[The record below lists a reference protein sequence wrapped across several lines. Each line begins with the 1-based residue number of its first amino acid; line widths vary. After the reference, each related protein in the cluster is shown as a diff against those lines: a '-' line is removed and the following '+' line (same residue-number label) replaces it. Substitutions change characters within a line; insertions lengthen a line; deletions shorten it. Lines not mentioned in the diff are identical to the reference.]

1 MNTLKHTKVNLDH
14 LASPLEDIS
23 PKSPVHFDEEE
34 NYSWISALEE
44 VQNNSYLAEAKSPD
58 RSHLCSHTNSK
69 RKTCKIDTD
78 TFFQEI
84 RQKNSDQKKQ
94 SKSNLRLGEMP
105 KPLIIFLVSGL
116 ICMTGISAWKIYEQ
130 ASQLSL
136 ILDKNTETS
145 LPNSEEKQED
155 KEVSKD
161 FLTVYVSGAVQNP
174 DIYQLK
180 EGSRIADA
188 LKAAGGLSEEGVTEG
203 INLAQKLNDGDQI
216 RIPSK
221 TEAEQAQASG
231 VGKQDEA
238 GDSTKSQA
246 RVLEGNSSKS
256 KININTSS
264 VKELTQLP
272 GVGPGT
278 AEKIFNYRES
288 NGKFKH
294 IDELKKVPGIG
305 EKKYKKLADLICV

>member
-23 PKSPVHFDEEE
+23 PKPPVRLDEEE
-34 NYSWISALEE
+34 SYSWFSALEE
-44 VQNNSYLAEAKSPD
+44 VQDSSYATEAKSHD
-58 RSHLCSHTNSK
+58 RSHISSGANSK
-69 RKTCKIDTD
+69 RKTCKVDTD
-78 TFFQEI
+78 TFFQKI
-84 RQKNSDQKKQ
+84 RQDNSSQTKGLK
-94 SKSNLRLGEMP
+94 SKVGLSGMP

-136 ILDKNTETS
+136 ILHKDSESS
-145 LPNSEEKQED
+145 LSNAEEKQENRT
-155 KEVSKD
+155 VSKD

-203 INLAQKLNDGDQI
+203 INLAQKINDGDQI

-221 TEAEQAQASG
+221 TEAQEAQASG
-231 VGKQDEA
+231 VAKQDET
-238 GDSTKSQA
+238 GDSAKPQA
-246 RVLEGNSSKS
+246 RVLEGNASKS